1 MHSTPPPL
9 HLNAQHSQMLSTSE
23 EQLQPKVTPS
33 LGQTEA
39 SKHSQTVTEQIC
51 TVFEL
56 EDTMYISF
64 HFEKQQKQI
73 FTFYHIASGVFF

>member
-1 MHSTPPPL
+1 
-9 HLNAQHSQMLSTSE
+9 MLPTSD

-39 SKHSQTVTEQIC
+39 CKQSQTVTEQIC
-51 TVFEL
+51 TVFML

-64 HFEKQQKQI
+64 SSEEQQKHI
-73 FTFYHIASGVFF
+73 FTFYHLRLLRFLKIRLRPRSLF